1 MDLALARIV
10 CGMGTI
16 TSNKLSQPAEFK
28 LGVAYTM
35 GEWMMTADYKRI
47 YWGNADG
54 YKTFNWEDQDVFG
67 LGVKYSANGWWLGA
81 GYNYGSDP
89 IKKLSDSTSP

>member
-1 MDLALARIV
+1 MTYDDQLTTAANGFGIGPISTY
-10 CGMGTI
+10 GMRTI

-54 YKTFNWEDQDVFG
+54 YKTFNWDDQDVFG
-67 LGVKYSANGWWLGA
+67 LGVKYSG
-81 GYNYGSDP
+81 
-89 IKKLSDSTSP
+89 